1 MATTGQGPSLDRTCG
16 STGEQIEPLQ
26 THRDPFFRNGRTA
39 SARPDRLW
47 AVTAY
52 FDPFGDRQRLP
63 AYREFRR
70 RLRAPLVA
78 VEISFGDTFDL
89 QEDDADI
96 VVRLQGG
103 AVLWQKER
111 LLNLA
116 LRALPDHATAV
127 AWLDCDI
134 VFLREDWPED
144 VLRGLEESVLIQ
156 PFSHLHYLPSAEA
169 SEAMHTRRSGED
181 GIFDSIAYRF
191 ANGKLPDE
199 AYRVSGGSGRLRYA
213 PGMAWAA
220 RRETLERSELYDA
233 AVLGGGDKYIFAAA
247 MGRHDDLAASIRMN
261 HVATQHYHAWAERFA
276 DIVHGR
282 ISYVEGDLL
291 HLWHGDLSNRRYV
304 ERFSGFERYEFDPAR
319 DLARTPQGAWC
330 WNSDK
335 PQLHAFV
342 RRQLAL
348 RAGHAAC

>member
-1 MATTGQGPSLDRTCG
+1 MAK
-16 STGEQIEPLQ
+16 QIEPLQ
-26 THRDPFFRNGRTA
+26 NHGEPSFRNRRTV
-39 SARPDRLW
+39 SACQDRLW

-52 FDPFGDRQRLP
+52 FDPFGGRQRLP

-78 VEISFGDTFDL
+78 IEISFGNTFDL
-89 QEDDADI
+89 QVDDADI

-134 VFLREDWPED
+134 VFLREDWPEH
-144 VLRGLEESVLIQ
+144 VLRGLEENVLIQ

-169 SEAMHTRRSGED
+169 SVAMQIRRSGED
-181 GIFDSIAYRF
+181 GIFNSIAYRF

-199 AYRVSGGSGRLRYA
+199 AYRASGGSGRLRYA

-220 RRETLERSELYDA
+220 RRETLERIELYDA
-233 AVLGGGDKYIFAAA
+233 AVLGGGNSYILAAA
-247 MGRHDDLAASIRMN
+247 MGRYDDFAASYGMN
-261 HVATQHYHAWAERFA
+261 DVATQHYHAWAERFA
-276 DIVHGR
+276 DIVQGR

-304 ERFSGFERYEFDPAR
+304 ERRSDSSATSSIRRATSHLRRRAR
-319 DLARTPQGAWC
+319 GAGTATNRNCTPSFAGSWRFARAR
-330 WNSDK
+330 
-335 PQLHAFV
+335 LHAE
-342 RRQLAL
+342 RWI
-348 RAGHAAC
+348 